1 MIDRYT
7 RHDMRVLWS
16 DRTRYETWLEV
27 ELAVCRAMEME
38 GDLVP
43 AGTADKVRLN
53 ASIDPERILEIE
65 VKVRHDVIAF
75 LTHIEQQAGE
85 PARWLHLGL
94 TSSDVLDTAFAL
106 QLKQAGLIL
115 LGRVDSMLEVLERRA
130 RETKDVPMI
139 GRTHGI
145 HAEPTSVGLVFG
157 GYYAEMLR
165 HRGRLAKAV
174 RELSHGKISGAVGI
188 YTNITPSIE
197 AAALKSLGLEPE
209 TCATQVVPRDRHA
222 QFFCVLAQMAA
233 TLEKMAVQVRHWQR
247 TEVGEA
253 REAFGRGQKGS
264 SAMPHKRN
272 PILSENVCGLA
283 RLVRSHAQCA
293 LENVALW
300 HERDI
305 SHSSVERV
313 IAPDATSLV
322 DFMLHRMTGVM
333 DGLVIVREQMAHN
346 LSLSGGLIYSEAVML
361 SLVRKGLGRQ
371 RAYELVQKAAMAA
384 QEQRGEFERLLGEDE
399 EIMSRLSAKELSAC
413 FDVDHHLRHVN
424 MIFDRIFQTTQRP

>member
-1 MIDRYT
+1 MIERYT
-7 RHDMRVLWS
+7 RHDMRVLWT

-27 ELAVCRAMEME
+27 ELAVCRAME

-43 AGTADKVRLN
+43 VGTADKVRLK

-65 VKVRHDVIAF
+65 TKTRHDVIAF

-115 LGRVDSMLEVLERRA
+115 LGRIDAILEVLERRA
-130 RETKDVPMI
+130 RETKDIAMV

-157 GYYAEMLR
+157 AYYAEFLR

-174 RELSHGKISGAVGI
+174 RGLSFGKIAGAVGI
-188 YTNITPSIE
+188 YTNITPEIE
-197 AAALKSLGLEPE
+197 QAALKALGLEPE
-209 TCATQVVPRDRHA
+209 TVATQVIPRDRHA
-222 QFFCVLAQMAA
+222 EFFCVLGQCAA
-233 TLEKMAVQVRHWQR
+233 TLEKMALQVRHWQR

-253 REAFGRGQKGS
+253 REAFGKGQKGS

-283 RLVRSHAQCA
+283 RLVRSHVQCA

-305 SHSSVERV
+305 SHSSVERI

-322 DFMLHRMTGVM
+322 DFMLHRVTNMM
-333 DGLVIVREQMAHN
+333 DNLVIVREQMAHN

-361 SLVRKGLGRQ
+361 SLVHKGLGRQ

-384 QEQRGEFERLLGEDE
+384 QEQRGEFERLLGDDE
-399 EIMSRLSAKELSAC
+399 EIMSRLSAEELSAC
-413 FDVDHHLRHVN
+413 FDVDHHLRHVDT
-424 MIFDRIFQTTQRP
+424 IFERIFAKPGS